1 MSEVFPSERLGPASV
16 RFFPRILTIIILAC
30 GKIISRGAK
39 RILGGAKIILAS
51 FLSKNLT
58 EAGSRMTSQ
67 MFGPK
72 PIHSKS
78 EKVCGIAFSVFAG

>member
-72 PIHSKS
+72 TCVTRGP
-78 EKVCGIAFSVFAG
+78 E

>member
-51 FLSKNLT
+51 
-58 EAGSRMTSQ
+58 
-67 MFGPK
+67 
-72 PIHSKS
+72 
-78 EKVCGIAFSVFAG
+78 EKIIIGRWKEVQK